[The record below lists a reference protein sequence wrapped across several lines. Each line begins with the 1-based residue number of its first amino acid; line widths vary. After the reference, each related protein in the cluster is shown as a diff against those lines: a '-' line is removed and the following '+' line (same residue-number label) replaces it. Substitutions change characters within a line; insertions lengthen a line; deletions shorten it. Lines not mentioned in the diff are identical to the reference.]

1 MFQQTQ
7 KSDDS
12 ALANQSP
19 WSVAFWALFI
29 LHAVL
34 MIGFVLTRGTP
45 IAQQLLLKDAKP
57 AWSTPA
63 DFMGEGWPM
72 PSSSAPVSS
81 ASLNNVPALAPEP
94 KIVKPTMQLTRISQV
109 TPKGNV
115 SLLQLSGNVTP
126 NADFDAYD
134 KYVKEVF
141 LALWKP
147 PTAEAGTRTS
157 IRMSISLGGI
167 IQSAELIKAS
177 GDLSFDTSVRDALT
191 KIDNISKPMPLGL
204 EGAEYVLEAIVSME

>member
-12 ALANQSP
+12 AFANQSP

-45 IAQQLLLKDAKP
+45 LAQQLLLKDAKP

-72 PSSSAPVSS
+72 PSSSGSVYS
-81 ASLNNVPALAPEP
+81 ASLSNVPAPLP
-94 KIVKPTMQLTRISQV
+94 KVVKPTMQLTRISKV

-115 SLLQLSGNVTP
+115 SLLKLAGNVTL

-134 KYVKEVF
+134 DYVKEVF
-141 LALWKP
+141 LTLWKP
-147 PTAEAGTRTS
+147 TMAEAGTRTS
-157 IRMSISLGGI
+157 IRMSINLGGI

-177 GDLSFDTSVRDALT
+177 GDLFFDVSVRDALA
-191 KIDNISKPMPLGL
+191 KMDNISKPMPLGL